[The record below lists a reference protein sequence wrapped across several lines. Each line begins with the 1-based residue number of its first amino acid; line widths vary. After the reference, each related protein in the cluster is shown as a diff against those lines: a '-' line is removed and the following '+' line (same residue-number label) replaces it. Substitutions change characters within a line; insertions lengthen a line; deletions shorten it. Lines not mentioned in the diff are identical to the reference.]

1 MAMNQH
7 NEPDSVARFLRENR
21 REVADN
27 GFTEKV
33 MERLPRRYEQL
44 ATLIRWIGG
53 VAAVIL
59 FIILG
64 GMEWLVASG
73 EHIWHS
79 FCAQQWGDP
88 QLHAFLTLLAGLAIV
103 GLSNLLL
110 HDDC

>member
-1 MAMNQH
+1 MNQH

-27 GFTEKV
+27 G
-33 MERLPRRYEQL
+33 YEQL

>member
-1 MAMNQH
+1 MNQH

-44 ATLIRWIGG
+44 PTLIRWIGG

-88 QLHAFLTLLAGLAIV
+88 QLHAFLILLAGLAIV

>member
-7 NEPDSVARFLRENR
+7 NEPDSVSRFLQENR

-59 FIILG
+59 FIRNGMARRLG
-64 GMEWLVASG
+64 RAHL
-73 EHIWHS
+73 
-79 FCAQQWGDP
+79 AQ
-88 QLHAFLTLLAGLAIV
+88 LLCTAMG
-103 GLSNLLL
+103 
-110 HDDC
+110 